1 MALHPHRLAP
11 GDKVELV
18 VTSKVGKV
26 PGVITYAGDHGGHY
40 IVDTEKHGR
49 FAVSRGHEDL
59 KVPA

>member
-1 MALHPHRLAP
+1 MAHPMHLAP
-11 GDKVELV
+11 NDKVELFV
-18 VTSKVGKV
+18 NPKVGKV
-26 PGVITYAGDHGGHY
+26 AGVITYAADHGGHY